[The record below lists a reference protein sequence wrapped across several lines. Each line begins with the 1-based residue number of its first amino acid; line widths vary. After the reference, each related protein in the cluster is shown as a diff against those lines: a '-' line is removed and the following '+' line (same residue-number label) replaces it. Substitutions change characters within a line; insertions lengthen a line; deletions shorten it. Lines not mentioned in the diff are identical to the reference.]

1 MSLINSSVAA
11 DDHSAGRRYQCKQQP
26 SRRIHFPTTGRSA
39 SPPQAARHAPQSP
52 KISVSEGERF
62 LFPTDEDEEGPAGI
76 VEVPTSASAQPWGTS
91 LPLKHHAWHERD
103 ASLSD
108 WTCSYSA
115 RTQQTEPLYLKTAN
129 QP

>member
-26 SRRIHFPTTGRSA
+26 SRRIRFPTTGRSA
-39 SPPQAARHAPQSP
+39 SPLPAVRHAPQSP
-52 KISVSEGERF
+52 KILVSEGEMF
-62 LFPTDEDEEGPAGI
+62 LFPTDEEGPAGI
-76 VEVPTSASAQPWGTS
+76 VGVPTSASVQPWGTS
-91 LPLKHHAWHERD
+91 LPLKHHAQCERN

-115 RTQQTEPLYLKTAN
+115 RTQQTEPVYLKTAN